1 LAAEVTRATAAEQA
15 NAAAIIAE
23 ETARIAALSAETS
36 ARESADTALNTRID
50 NVLSNIDPAALD
62 SLTEIIDAYNAADS
76 SLTQAIS
83 DLASASATALANE
96 AATRLAADNAA
107 ATALAAEVARATAAE
122 AANATN
128 ISNEIS
134 ARESADTTI
143 TASVTAEVA
152 RATAAEGV
160 IAASVTAEAT
170 TRAAGDAA
178 NAAAIAAE
186 TARATAAEEANAAA
200 DVIEAAAR
208 VAGDIAVQAN
218 VDTEVTRATAAEVA
232 LGGRIDNLNTDNIA
246 ELSGAIN
253 LFFTEGRAKASI
265 SGGANIQYNSSTG
278 VISTLAAVQSVNGL
292 DGVVTLTTDNISD
305 STATNKYFTNAQAR
319 GAVSLASD
327 NIDILSY
334 NAGTGVFT
342 FVTPTTDA
350 IAEGSVNE
358 YYTATK
364 VDARIA
370 NASVFDLADV
380 DSAAMSDGYTLVWSS
395 TLQKFVPQNV
405 TTTVVTK
412 NYTGDGTTVSF
423 STEAEISSIQN
434 TQVFINGL
442 VQAPTYSYTLDT
454 VDGVTSIVFDTA
466 PEANDFIMVR
476 LTPTVTLTAG
486 GILNQNSDIDGGT
499 Y

>member
-1 LAAEVTRATAAEQA
+1 MAAEVTRATAAEQA
-15 NAAAIIAE
+15 NAAAIAAE
-23 ETARIAALSAETS
+23 ETARITAISTEAA
-36 ARESADTALNTRID
+36 ARAAADTALDARID

-122 AANATN
+122 SANATN

-208 VAGDIAVQAN
+208 VAGDTAVQAN
-218 VDTEVTRATAAEVA
+218 VDAEVTRATAAEVA
-232 LGGRIDNLNTDNIA
+232 LGGRIDNLNTDEVA
-246 ELSGAIN
+246 EGSLN
-253 LFFTEGRAKASI
+253 KYFTEGRAKASI

-292 DGVVTLTTDNISD
+292 DGVVTLTTDNVSD
-305 STATNKYFTNAQAR
+305 ATATNKYFTNAQAR
-319 GAVSLASD
+319 GAVSLVSD
-327 NIDILSY
+327 NNDILSY

-342 FVTPTTDA
+342 FAVPTTDA
-350 IAEGSVNE
+350 IAEGTNNL
-358 YYTATK
+358 YYT
-364 VDARIA
+364 DARADGRIA
-370 NASVFDLADV
+370 VASVFDLADV